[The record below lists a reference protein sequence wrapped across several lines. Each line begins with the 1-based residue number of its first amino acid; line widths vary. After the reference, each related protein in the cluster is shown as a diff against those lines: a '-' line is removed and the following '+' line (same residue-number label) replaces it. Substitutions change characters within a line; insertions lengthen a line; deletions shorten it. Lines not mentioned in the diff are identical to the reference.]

1 MTDRARITRKYGDIV
16 ELARSREQDPGKTH
30 WEGCESA
37 HYECL
42 IQCMADEIERLRAE
56 VLEQCR
62 LNGMGGSREAK
73 LRAEIEQQRLELS
86 ITEDAC
92 GMLES
97 EVKQLRAEV
106 LDMRE
111 EIAGY
116 RGLQADQANARC
128 ELLEMLKLERARVAE
143 LEAALDHYSG
153 GASEALLRA
162 PAMKNPAP

>member
-1 MTDRARITRKYGDIV
+1 MTDLVERLRSWAANGTRPNTP
-16 ELARSREQDPGKTH
+16 EH
-30 WEGCESA
+30 
-37 HYECL
+37 ECHEA
-42 IQCMADEIERLRAE
+42 ADEIERLRTE

-73 LRAEIEQQRLELS
+73 LIAENAQLRAEVEQQRLELG

-97 EVKQLRAEV
+97 EVKQL
-106 LDMRE
+106 
-111 EIAGY
+111 
-116 RGLQADQANARC
+116 
-128 ELLEMLKLERARVAE
+128 RARVAE

-162 PAMKNPAP
+162 PAMKESAR

>member
-56 VLEQCR
+56 VL
-62 LNGMGGSREAK
+62 
-73 LRAEIEQQRLELS
+73 
-86 ITEDAC
+86 
-92 GMLES
+92 
-97 EVKQLRAEV
+97 
-106 LDMRE
+106 DMRE
-111 EIAGY
+111 DIAGY

-153 GASEALLRA
+153 GASEALLRGA
-162 PAMKNPAP
+162 LESISNGEGCGGLAETERLQEIARLALMKNPAP